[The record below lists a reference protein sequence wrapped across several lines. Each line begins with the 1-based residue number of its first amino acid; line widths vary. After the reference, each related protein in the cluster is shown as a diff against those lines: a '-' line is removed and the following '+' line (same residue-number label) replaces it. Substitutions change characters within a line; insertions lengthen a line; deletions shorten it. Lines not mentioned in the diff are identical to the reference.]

1 MPRNAQSTTHTYANL
16 NQPDTH
22 ADRFV
27 RSRWARLPPTKFET
41 TLNVV
46 FPMKIKASL
55 LLSVIILCLGLTA
68 RADTLTL
75 KDGTVLQGQYL
86 GGDAT
91 TVRFQTSYGLQIIEM
106 TQVKSMS
113 VASAGS
119 PAAAAVPAN
128 VTIPAGTVL
137 LVRMMDSVSSKSAV
151 GSTFTSKL
159 ETDLVV
165 NGVVAV
171 KAGTLVYGKVQ
182 AATQAKRARGQST
195 LDIRLTTIAPN
206 GGSIPVITSGYAQ
219 AGEHEG
225 KKTAVAMAAG
235 AVIGNNA
242 GDGGRGAEGAAWGLA
257 AASLKPGE
265 TLTVPPGAVV
275 EFQLQQAVTV
285 PVTR

>member
-1 MPRNAQSTTHTYANL
+1 
-16 NQPDTH
+16 
-22 ADRFV
+22 
-27 RSRWARLPPTKFET
+27 
-41 TLNVV
+41 
-46 FPMKIKASL
+46 MKTKASL
-55 LLSVIILCLGLTA
+55 LLSAIILCLGLTA

-86 GGDAT
+86 GGDAN

-106 TQVKSMS
+106 AQVKSMS
-113 VASAGS
+113 VAPAGATAAA
-119 PAAAAVPAN
+119 PAPAPAAAVPAN
-128 VTIPAGTVL
+128 ATIPAGTVL

-195 LDIRLTTIAPN
+195 LDIRLTAIAPN
-206 GGSIPVITSGYAQ
+206 GNSIPIITSGYAQ

-235 AVIGNNA
+235 AVIGNNVN
-242 GDGGRGAEGAAWGLA
+242 GGGRGAEGAAWGLA

-265 TLTVPPGAVV
+265 TLTVPPGSVV